1 MYELLLYTSVELY
14 LQGVLDNYDDIVAPA
29 GSVGTV
35 AGLAI
40 ANYLT
45 GSHVKSV
52 STVILSQNR
61 ISGII
66 YVFSAQ

>member
-29 GSVGTV
+29 GSVGMV

-45 GSHVKSV
+45 GLHVKSV
-52 STVILSQNR
+52 CTEQDTWHNM
-61 ISGII
+61 
-66 YVFSAQ
+66 FSVLNNS